1 MMLKIACTCG
11 RVGIASAES
20 LPRELTCSRCGS
32 SRRVEAED
40 GARIVSEVAFQEWLL
55 GEREAPS

>member
-1 MMLKIACTCG
+1 MMLKKRARAAVSVSPALKAC
-11 RVGIASAES
+11 R
-20 LPRELTCSRCGS
+20 CSRCGS

-40 GARIVSEVAFQEWLL
+40 GARIVSKVALQEWLL